1 MAAPVRYAVTNDY
14 KRTVQLHMPKSG
26 GCLNADTA
34 VLATLKQRKAFGKH
48 YRIMDTPWTYFDIT
62 EDSGIDE
69 HMTKAK
75 PHALTDSEI
84 VLFVS
89 PLPADLPTM
98 HKDLMILIAAFEG
111 NLDRY
116 ARLRRPGQTID
127 FELHCVLPGI
137 YKSFAMASWLDRN
150 PDILELIASEW
161 HSQEIQTLRAAVHAR
176 WIMDNDIDRL
186 IPTDSIVPDNE
197 LPYWIWYPTIPAKW
211 TLLKLAEA
219 RTAMRPPCARASMA
233 RGMRDA
239 YTKIMDMC
247 HDDGKPI
254 AVDQHLMKEAR
265 KCPEHEFFEPDMHR
279 RMVEQGL
286 DGPVRI
292 AGDEWKHSIPWREA
306 DIGSTFLSGT
316 LQDSYHSVVY
326 AGQDWGM
333 YEGLGSE
340 LGRVR
345 LYISSSPEARARA
358 AQSKGNMMNLEYEP
372 HHQS

>member
-1 MAAPVRYAVTNDY
+1 LLCATGLVEGLVI
-14 KRTVQLHMPKSG
+14 VQRVIMQLWDKILEPTLALHLHNMLVKQG
-26 GCLNADTA
+26 YLKKEVGLYT
-34 VLATLKQRKAFGKH
+34 TLKDLF
-48 YRIMDTPWTYFDIT
+48 P
-62 EDSGIDE
+62 DSFFPNG
-69 HMTKAK
+69 
-75 PHALTDSEI
+75 
-84 VLFVS
+84 V
-89 PLPADLPTM
+89 
-98 HKDLMILIAAFEG
+98 
-111 NLDRY
+111 
-116 ARLRRPGQTID
+116 
-127 FELHCVLPGI
+127 
-137 YKSFAMASWLDRN
+137 
-150 PDILELIASEW
+150 
-161 HSQEIQTLRAAVHAR
+161 
-176 WIMDNDIDRL
+176 
-186 IPTDSIVPDNE
+186 
-197 LPYWIWYPTIPAKW
+197 
-211 TLLKLAEA
+211 
-219 RTAMRPPCARASMA
+219 
-233 RGMRDA
+233 
-239 YTKIMDMC
+239 KIMDMC